1 MTKAEFNEAFR
12 KAMSDE
18 FASVPKNEKEI
29 DHVFSDRFEKRMKK
43 LIKAEKSVGWHWVN
57 TAGKRA
63 AVIAAALVC
72 IFFIAF
78 GVGKVLNTTTP
89 QGTPITPAPYVLK
102 EENGKFYMH
111 FSEEYLESVGSGV
124 AFVPGMNMQIAA
136 PSKTLK
142 FSTVSEMR
150 IAFETGAFSD
160 ENLAALA
167 RRAVDGTVEIPDP
180 NKLLAPDLPAGI
192 NVKGV
197 WSNLTYYDIAI
208 SSSYNCESEN
218 CHYDYFKIDFEG
230 EQYKDYFEYYIVNY
244 KTGAKTIISEKT
256 IEDRNTIELVY
267 TNSTGRYKKLL
278 YQLESNGRTLH
289 IAELYVIE
297 HSYPSHFHYLS
308 ETIPTNVK
316 IFCEEDGVSWFV
328 DLEAF
333 AERPSVEWL
342 SSFGVK
348 EIPGE

>member
-1 MTKAEFNEAFR
+1 MTRAEFNKAFR
-12 KAMSDE
+12 TVVSNE
-18 FASVPKNEKEI
+18 FASVPQKDEI
-29 DHVFSDRFEKRMKK
+29 NYVFSDRFEKRMEK
-43 LIKAEKSVGWHWVN
+43 LIKAEKSTCWHWFN

-63 AVIAAALVC
+63 AVITAALVC
-72 IFFIAF
+72 VIGVAF
-78 GVGKVLNTTTP
+78 CGGKVLNTTKP
-89 QGTPITPAPYVLK
+89 PIENPVTPAPYELK
-102 EENGKFYMH
+102 EENGKYYMH
-111 FSEEYLESVGSGV
+111 FSDEYLKSIASGDALVPDGSS
-124 AFVPGMNMQIAA
+124 QILA

-150 IAFETGAFSD
+150 IAFESGAFSD

-256 IEDRNTIELVY
+256 IEDRNAIELVY

-289 IAELYVIE
+289 IAELYVME
-297 HSYPSHFHYLS
+297 HTSPDLHHYMS
-308 ETIPTNVK
+308 DTIPTNIK